1 MISPFTKC
9 RQGGFTLIEII
20 GSLLI
25 AAILGAIMFQYFGTS
40 LTQSTAPIDRLKKAL
55 QLQQILENITEDYE
69 SSDKSST
76 YLETTLMANIGAEGT
91 DQNNT
96 YGEYHVVNNHFIKFV
111 GQVEAPATGGDPK
124 DILKVTIQNDI
135 DEILAVLFTAQ

>member
-1 MISPFTKC
+1 MISTFTQH

-20 GSLLI
+20 ASLLI

-40 LTQSTAPIDRLKKAL
+40 LTQSTVPIDRLKKAL
-55 QLQQILENITEDYE
+55 QLQQTLENITEDYE

-76 YLETTLMANIGAEGT
+76 YLETTLMATIGAEGT
-91 DQNNT
+91 DQVNT
-96 YGEYHVVNNHFIKFV
+96 YGEYRVVENHFMKFV
-111 GQVEAPATGGDPK
+111 GQAEALATGGDPK
-124 DILKVTIQNDI
+124 DTLKVTIQNDI